1 MVSSD
6 DTGSANLR
14 RSALRLRAA
23 TSSLGID
30 DEPRDVELGQ
40 VAAFVRGGRLWL
52 DAVDLAERDALR
64 ATGAG
69 LLWAVRN
76 SVDGLGVLGAGNF
89 GSIARQAEYFSMP
102 IEVFVAGERG
112 VVPAGT
118 AAHEHIEPHGEHLV
132 LAERIRRANA
142 DVVIEHGVVGGEVL
156 GLEVCRVI
164 DEPDGPRLRV
174 GVGAHDR
181 ETFQM
186 VHGDDA
192 DVTQLMRVVAEVAEH
207 RRDPARRHPLA
218 RLAAERAMRH
228 RALADPQGVGMRE
241 LHPAEPPLRRDNLK
255 DPVPCCAVGTAIDGT
270 TAVVVFAGGLEPIL
284 LPFAADAVDRIDRD
298 AELHIAIAEKA
309 MLPTIAQLATAMRRT
324 VTFVHA

>member
-1 MVSSD
+1 VNGD
-6 DTGSANLR
+6 DTGSSIPH
-14 RSALRLRAA
+14 RSVTRLRAA

-30 DEPRDVELGQ
+30 DEPHDVELGH

-52 DAVDLAERDALR
+52 DATDFSERDALR
-64 ATGAG
+64 ALGAG

-76 SVDGLGVLGAGNF
+76 GVDGLGVLGADEF
-89 GSIARQAEYFSMP
+89 GAIARQADYFALP

-112 VVPAGT
+112 VAPAAT
-118 AAHEHIEPHGEHLV
+118 AAHQRIEPHGEHLV
-132 LAERIRRANA
+132 VAERIRRAHA

-156 GLEVCRVI
+156 GLEVCRVV

-192 DVTQLMRVVAEVAEH
+192 DVTQLTRVVAEVAEH
-207 RRDPARRHPLA
+207 RRDPERRHPLA
-218 RLAAERAMRH
+218 RLAVERAMRY
-228 RALADPQGVGMRE
+228 RAIVEPARVGMRE
-241 LHPAEPPLRRDNLK
+241 LQPAEPPLRRDNLK
-255 DPVPCCAVGTAIDGT
+255 DPVPCCAVGTAINGSR
-270 TAVVVFAGGLEPIL
+270 ALVVFAGGLEPIL
-284 LPFAADAVDRIDRD
+284 LPFAADAVDRIDRG
-298 AELHIAIAEKA
+298 AELHIAVAEKT
-309 MLPTIAQLATAMRRT
+309 MLPTIAQLAATMRRT